1 MEIRRAG
8 ALKIL
13 LVNYEYPPLGGG
25 AANATFSI
33 GKALAK
39 LGHEPTVLTS
49 AFAQLAQSSDEDG
62 VSIVRIPAIRNALD
76 RSNPIEMASF
86 LCSALWRVRRIAE
99 ERCIQG
105 VIAFFTIPCGPV
117 AWLLKR
123 SLGLPY
129 VVSLRGGD
137 VPGMVRGLDAVHWAL
152 TPFRRAALR
161 GARAVVA
168 NSESLARLSESADPV
183 PVRVIPNGVDSDFFA
198 PDPHIGA
205 MVDPVFRILFVG
217 RLHEQKNVAM
227 LLRELADLRER
238 RITPMQVDIVGDGPL
253 QKQLAEL
260 AQTLGL
266 SGQVVWH
273 RWCGKEQVASMY
285 RHASCFVN
293 PSFYEGMPNTVL
305 EAMASGLP
313 VVASDIG
320 GHNELVVPGVTGFL
334 FDLAK
339 PGELHRCLIRLS
351 ESSELRQTVGAAA
364 RRAVLARH
372 SWVRVASEYV
382 DLLQEPALV
391 SARRPNTSPPLT
403 ERKNRAFDGDQ
414 GKTIRFRRELDRVL
428 RDGGD
433 ARAGSAG
440 AGALLGA
447 SGRGSA

>member
-1 MEIRRAG
+1 
-8 ALKIL
+8 LKIL

-33 GKALAK
+33 GRALAK

-49 AFAQLAQSSDEDG
+49 AFAQLTPSSDEDG
-62 VSIVRIPAIRNALD
+62 VSVVRIPAIRNALD

-99 ERCIQG
+99 ARCIDG
-105 VIAFFTIPCGPV
+105 VITFFTIPCGPV
-117 AWLLKR
+117 GWLLKR

-137 VPGMVRGLDAVHWAL
+137 VPGMVRGIGAVHWVL

-183 PVRVIPNGVDSDFFA
+183 PVRVIPNGVDADIFA
-198 PDPHIGA
+198 PDPQIGA

-227 LLRELADLRER
+227 LLKALADLRER
-238 RITPMQVDIVGDGPL
+238 TTTPMHVDIVGDGPL
-253 QKQLAEL
+253 RKQLAEL
-260 AQTLGL
+260 ARSLGL
-266 SGQVVWH
+266 SAQVVWH

-285 RHASCFVN
+285 RRASCFVN
-293 PSFYEGMPNTVL
+293 PSLYEGMPNTVL

-334 FDLAK
+334 FDLTK
-339 PGELHRCLIRLS
+339 PDELRSSLIKLS
-351 ESSELRQTVGAAA
+351 ESSELRRTLGVAA
-364 RRAVLARH
+364 RRAVLAGH
-372 SWVRVASEYV
+372 SWVRVAASYAE
-382 DLLQEPALV
+382 LLEEPALV
-391 SARRPNTSPPLT
+391 SARRAN
-403 ERKNRAFDGDQ
+403 
-414 GKTIRFRRELDRVL
+414 
-428 RDGGD
+428 
-433 ARAGSAG
+433 ARAS
-440 AGALLGA
+440 LT
-447 SGRGSA
+447 